1 MIIIKSGDK
10 QIYHPMN
17 PGLQLINP
25 RLTMEDNA
33 AGSLTFKI
41 YSDNLN
47 YNSIKK
53 LAPVLSVIRD
63 DRTIFKGRVISD
75 RKDFYN
81 GKSIEVEGK
90 LAFFNDSQMEPFEFQ
105 GSPEE
110 LFSLIV
116 ESHNAQVMDWQRFK
130 VGIVTV
136 TDPND
141 YIVRS
146 SENILNSWEA
156 LKDKCFK
163 SSLGGHIRIRY
174 EKDGDYIDWL
184 ADYGS
189 ISKQSIEFARNMID
203 LSMDMD
209 ATETYTAI
217 RPVGAEVEGVKI
229 DIASVN
235 DGKNYLVNEEK
246 AAEYGII
253 FAPVEEST
261 WTDVTL
267 PENLLKKA
275 REKLYGVFST
285 LRETYEIRAVDL
297 HLTDESIEA
306 LNICEYV
313 PVVSRPHG
321 INGNYL
327 LSKAEIHITAPQN
340 SMFYLGS
347 SKRVLGDVNGGS
359 IVQPASIPKNI
370 STFKND
376 AGYISVKET
385 QEMLSG
391 YANTEDVQEMLNSA
405 MEGVKA
411 GENGLSAYEVA
422 QKNGFDGTEEEW
434 LESLKGADGYA
445 PKKGID
451 YFDGQDGNPG
461 KDGATPTIGENGNW
475 FINGVD
481 TGKPSRGEAGSKGED
496 GQPGKDGSPG
506 IDGKDGVTD
515 YNDLSNKPAIPSKTS
530 ELTNDMGYVNT
541 GNTIYTFNRNRNPDG
556 TYSDDISTELRN
568 IGMSLDLSF
577 QENMNL
583 LKKINIRGTT
593 ASLFITLNSN
603 PSVFNEELPSRDGGI
618 LTVEHPKGKRR
629 IFIFD
634 DYRAGKRYI
643 NFDLDGTY
651 DTWRMINPTPINNL
665 LATVAGTALDAVQG
679 KVLDEKIG
687 LLSSLTTSVKTS
699 IVAAINNLNAKLDFY
714 NVMPAIETNF
724 SNLKEFVSATNSG
737 GNANP
742 KIIRIK
748 DTGGWGPDKVIN
760 AWYRAIVMYQNSYRE
775 GLSYDVQGSVLLFG
789 GVNVYGAYI
798 GTITGNY
805 DNDNLAITYK
815 KIQTVDC

>member
-53 LAPVLSVIRD
+53 LAPALSVIRD

-229 DIASVN
+229 DITSVN

-506 IDGKDGVTD
+506 IDGKDGATD

-618 LTVEHPKGKRR
+618 LTVEHPKGSRR

-634 DYRAGKRYI
+634 NYRTGKRYI

-651 DTWRMINPTPINNL
+651 DTWRIINPTPTNNL
-665 LATVAGTALDAVQG
+665 LATIAGSPLDAVQG

-687 LLSSLTTSVKTS
+687 LLSSLTTNVKTS
-699 IVAAINNLNAKLDFY
+699 IVAAINNLKAVVDNN
-714 NVMPAIETNF
+714 NVVALMNPSYAT
-724 SNLKEFVSATNSG
+724 LKEFVAATNKG
-737 GNANP
+737 GQYIP
-742 KIIRIK
+742 KMFRFC
-748 DTGGWGPDKVIN
+748 DTGGWGPLGIKR
-760 AWYRAIVMYQNSYRE
+760 WYRCIVIYQDPYMS
-775 GLSYDVQGSVLLFG
+775 GGKYDIGGDVLFFCG
-789 GVNVYGAYI
+789 NNVLCSGY
-798 GTITGNY
+798 ITGTY
-805 DNDNLAITYK
+805 DADNLAITYK